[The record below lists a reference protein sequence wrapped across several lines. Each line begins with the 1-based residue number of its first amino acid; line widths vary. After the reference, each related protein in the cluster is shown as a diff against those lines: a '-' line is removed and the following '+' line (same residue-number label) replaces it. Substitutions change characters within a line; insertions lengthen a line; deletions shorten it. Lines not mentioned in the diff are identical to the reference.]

1 MDKRTLNAIRALRR
15 KPERTEQGRFVVEGD
30 KGVAELVESSI
41 AVERMYYV
49 STMEHA
55 VPDSHRHVAEQIS
68 VKDMGRISQMNTA
81 PGLLAVASIPERA
94 PEEVVRAVEGSP
106 MAHGLIA
113 CRLQDPGNLGTLIRT
128 ADWFGFGGVFITEDT
143 VDPWNAKT
151 VQASMGSIFRI
162 PVVEAPMDFLHQL
175 SGHFHLEMQGTPHTT
190 IPWTSGWIWVGAESH
205 GFAGVD
211 LPSSS
216 VPVHIPRVGSA
227 ESLNAG
233 VASSIVCAEVARVKT
248 GA

>member
-1 MDKRTLNAIRALRR
+1 MDKTTLNATRALRR

-41 AVERMYYV
+41 TVERMYYV

-55 VPDSHRHVAEQIS
+55 VPNSHRHVAEQIS

-94 PEEVVRAVEGSP
+94 PEDVVRAVEGLT
-106 MAHGLIA
+106 HGPRTH
-113 CRLQDPGNLGTLIRT
+113 RLPSAGPGNLGTLIRT

-175 SGHFHLEMQGTPHTT
+175 SGHFHLEMQGTPHSK

-205 GFAGVD
+205 GFAGSTF
-211 LPSSS
+211 LPHPFPCTFRASD
-216 VPVHIPRVGSA
+216 R
-227 ESLNAG
+227 LN
-233 VASSIVCAEVARVKT
+233 R
-248 GA
+248 

>member
-1 MDKRTLNAIRALRR
+1 M
-15 KPERTEQGRFVVEGD
+15 VEGD

-81 PGLLAVASIPERA
+81 PRLLAVASIPERA

-113 CRLQDPGNLGTLIRT
+113 CRLQVPNLGTLIRPQT
-128 ADWFGFGGVFITEDT
+128 VWIRRSVHHRGHGRSVECQNRSSLHGFHLSD
-143 VDPWNAKT
+143 
-151 VQASMGSIFRI
+151 S
-162 PVVEAPMDFLHQL
+162 VVEAPMDFAPAC
-175 SGHFHLEMQGTPHTT
+175 GHFHLEMQERRIQPSRGRAVGYGRFRVAWLRGSTFPHPFLCTFR
-190 IPWTSGWIWVGAESH
+190 A
-205 GFAGVD
+205 F
-211 LPSSS
+211 
-216 VPVHIPRVGSA
+216 GSA

>member
-1 MDKRTLNAIRALRR
+1 MDKTTLNAIRALRR

-94 PEEVVRAVEGSP
+94 PEEIVQAVEGSP

-162 PVVEAPMDFLHQL
+162 PVVEAPMDFCT
-175 SGHFHLEMQGTPHTT
+175 SFQGIFTSKCRERRIQPSRGRAVGYGWGPSRMASRGSTFPPHPFPCTFRA
-190 IPWTSGWIWVGAESH
+190 S
-205 GFAGVD
+205 D
-211 LPSSS
+211 
-216 VPVHIPRVGSA
+216 R
-227 ESLNAG
+227 LN
-233 VASSIVCAEVARVKT
+233 R
-248 GA
+248 